1 MKVISIIPRGYCKGV
16 INAINIAKHTRQ
28 NYPQQDIY
36 ILGMLVHNKYV
47 IEALAKLNIQ
57 TLDDTNKSRLELLDQ
72 INEGVVIFSA
82 HGVSD
87 QVYQKALAKG
97 LTIVDATCI
106 DVKKIHDIIKEYIN
120 NDYAIIYIGISKH
133 PEAEGVLGISSN
145 IHLITS
151 ISDISKLTLS
161 NSKILITNQTTMSIN
176 DIQDMLSELR
186 RYYPTAIIMEE
197 TCQATRVRQEAITKL
212 EHVDLIYIVGDPKS
226 NNTKNLAKL
235 AFQHANKVCLIEN
248 VTQIDQHDLFDKA
261 IIAVTSGASTPTKL
275 TDQVI
280 DFLDHYPNVK
290 RFPTISKDIL

>member
-1 MKVISIIPRGYCKGV
+1 MKVISIVPRGYCKGV
-16 INAINIAKHTRQ
+16 VNAINIAKQTRQ

-57 TLDDTNKSRLELLDQ
+57 TLDDTNKSRLELLDE
-72 INEGVVIFSA
+72 INDGIVIFSA

-106 DVKKIHDIIKEYIN
+106 DVKKIHDLIKEYIN
-120 NDYAIIYIGISKH
+120 DDYAIIYIGINKH
-133 PEAEGVLGISSN
+133 PEAEGVLGISAN

-151 ISDISKLTLS
+151 LNDISKLTLS
-161 NSKILITNQTTMSIN
+161 NPKILITNQTTMSIN
-176 DIQDMLSELR
+176 DIQDMLNELK
-186 RYYPTAIIMEE
+186 RYYPTAVIMEE

-212 EHVDLIYIVGDPKS
+212 GLVDLIYIVGDPKS

-235 AFQHANKVCLIEN
+235 AFKHAHKVCLIEN
-248 VTQIDQHDLFDKA
+248 VTQIDHNDLFDEA
-261 IIAVTSGASTPTKL
+261 IVAVTSGASTPTKL

-280 DFLDHYPNVK
+280 DYLENYHNDEP
-290 RFPTISKDIL
+290 FPMISKDIL

>member
-1 MKVISIIPRGYCKGV
+1 MKVISIVPRGYCKGV
-16 INAINIAKHTRQ
+16 VNAINIAKQTRQ

-57 TLDDTNKSRLELLDQ
+57 TLDDTNKSRLELLDE
-72 INEGVVIFSA
+72 INDGIVIFSA

-106 DVKKIHDIIKEYIN
+106 DVKKIHDLIKEYIN
-120 NDYAIIYIGISKH
+120 DDYAIIYIGINKH
-133 PEAEGVLGISSN
+133 PEAEGVLGISDN

-151 ISDISKLTLS
+151 LNDISKLTLS
-161 NSKILITNQTTMSIN
+161 NPKILITNQTTMSIN
-176 DIQDMLSELR
+176 DIQDMLNELK
-186 RYYPTAIIMEE
+186 RYYPTAVIMEE

-212 EHVDLIYIVGDPKS
+212 GLVDLIYIVGDPKS

-235 AFQHANKVCLIEN
+235 AFKHAHKVCLIEN
-248 VTQIDQHDLFDKA
+248 VTQIDHNDLFDEA
-261 IIAVTSGASTPTKL
+261 IVAVTSGASTPTKL

-280 DFLDHYPNVK
+280 DYLENYHNDEP
-290 RFPTISKDIL
+290 FPMISKDIL